1 MSQLLLQNRKIVL
14 GITGGI
20 AAYKACE
27 LCRKLVK
34 NGAEVRVVMTEA
46 ATRFVTPSTFAALS
60 HHQVLTDVFDS
71 AEGIDHIG
79 ITHDADLYVI
89 APATA
94 NTLAKMV
101 AGMADNAVTTS
112 VLASACPV
120 VVAPAMNTRMLIN
133 EATKENLKT
142 LQQRGIFIIA
152 PEEGD
157 LACGDSGMGRMR
169 NVDDIFSYICA
180 LLNEHIALPYD
191 PTKFT
196 ALPAP
201 QEPMALTQTKLLPKS
216 HGAGLKIV
224 ITAGPTEESIDP
236 ARVITNRSSGKMGY
250 ALAQMAATMGA
261 DVTLISGPTNLA
273 TPNNVK
279 RIDVT
284 TASQMLDAVKSQ
296 MGQANIFIG
305 CAAVADYRLIE
316 PMNTKLKK
324 EEHGE
329 FLTLQLVKNEDI
341 ISYVG
346 HLDEGRPFTVGF
358 AAETENFQKN
368 AEDKIQRKKLDLIVV
383 NNVADRDIGFN
394 SNDNAASVYSP
405 KGIVTEFG
413 KMSKIKLADLLMELI
428 ISQYKESKHT
438 KD

>member
-1 MSQLLLQNRKIVL
+1 
-14 GITGGI
+14 
-20 AAYKACE
+20 
-27 LCRKLVK
+27 
-34 NGAEVRVVMTEA
+34 
-46 ATRFVTPSTFAALS
+46 
-60 HHQVLTDVFDS
+60 
-71 AEGIDHIG
+71 
-79 ITHDADLYVI
+79 
-89 APATA
+89 
-94 NTLAKMV
+94 
-101 AGMADNAVTTS
+101 
-112 VLASACPV
+112 
-120 VVAPAMNTRMLIN
+120 
-133 EATKENLKT
+133 
-142 LQQRGIFIIA
+142 
-152 PEEGD
+152 
-157 LACGDSGMGRMR
+157 
-169 NVDDIFSYICA
+169 
-180 LLNEHIALPYD
+180 
-191 PTKFT
+191 
-196 ALPAP
+196 
-201 QEPMALTQTKLLPKS
+201 
-216 HGAGLKIV
+216 
-224 ITAGPTEESIDP
+224 
-236 ARVITNRSSGKMGY
+236 
-250 ALAQMAATMGA
+250 
-261 DVTLISGPTNLA
+261 
-273 TPNNVK
+273 
-279 RIDVT
+279 
-284 TASQMLDAVKSQ
+284 

>member
-46 ATRFVTPSTFAALS
+46 ATRFVTPATFAALS

-79 ITHDADLYVI
+79 ITRDADLYVI

-224 ITAGPTEESIDP
+224 VTA
-236 ARVITNRSSGKMGY
+236 SSGKMGY

-428 ISQYKESKHT
+428 ISQYKESKHN